1 MTLSECSHLLKLN
14 YPMQFMFYE
23 ALNGVVKE
31 SQVDVYIRFRDLP
44 KACSEPRHTSKMKRF
59 VKYLTFTSFL
69 QIYSYLLKK
78 SLMEN
83 AQC

>member
-1 MTLSECSHLLKLN
+1 
-14 YPMQFMFYE
+14 MQFMFYE

-31 SQVDVYIRFRDLP
+31 SQLDVYISVRDLP
-44 KACSEPRHTSKMKRF
+44 KTCSEPRQTSKMKRF
-59 VKYLTFTSFL
+59 VKYLTLTSFL

-83 AQC
+83 VEWQDLSNTLMKWCP